1 MPDDTLIADGKVC
14 LSLLGTWTGPSW
26 NATTSTLLQVLV
38 SIQGLILVSEPYFN
52 EPGFEGS
59 LGTKQGTAASKQYN
73 TSIRRHT
80 LKVAIHDQ
88 LNNKKSVFRDVIL
101 RHCLRK
107 RAKLLA
113 QCDVWEK
120 DAKALEAS
128 REKLGKHVDPLHDM
142 ALFGQVRG
150 PAKSAPARLYC
161 NIRALNLDLESGVS
175 DSCP

>member
-1 MPDDTLIADGKVC
+1 MGVGSSAPCATLPDDTFVADGKVC

-73 TSIRRHT
+73 TSIRQHT

-113 QCDVWEK
+113 QCDAWEK

-128 REKLGKHVDPLHDM
+128 KEKLGKHVDPLHEM
-142 ALFGQVRG
+142 ALFGQV
-150 PAKSAPARLYC
+150 PQ
-161 NIRALNLDLESGVS
+161 RAHL
-175 DSCP
+175 CT